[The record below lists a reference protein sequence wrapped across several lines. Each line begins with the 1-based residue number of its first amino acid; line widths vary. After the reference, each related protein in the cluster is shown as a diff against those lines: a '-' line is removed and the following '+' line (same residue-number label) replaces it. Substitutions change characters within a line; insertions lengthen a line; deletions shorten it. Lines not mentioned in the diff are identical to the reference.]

1 MIRLLITL
9 AVLACCAEAL
19 AGRVP
24 GPGKKTAHVQGFAMV
39 TYNVS
44 FAPGKP
50 AVVTV
55 VGDGDSPLAVAI
67 FDSTGKPVVVDM
79 KNTDKFELKWTPTS
93 SEPYAIK
100 VKNRGGVPIRFQLKT
115 N

>member
-1 MIRLLITL
+1 MFRLVITL
-9 AVLACCAEAL
+9 VLLAGCAEAF

-24 GPGKKTAHVQGFAMV
+24 GPGKKTAHVQGFDVV
-39 TYNVS
+39 TYNVK
-44 FAPGKP
+44 FAPNKP

-55 VGDGDSPLAVAI
+55 VGDGDSPLAVGV
-67 FDSTGKPVVVDM
+67 FDSKGKPVVVDV
-79 KNTDKFELKWTPTS
+79 KNTDRFELKWTPTS

-100 VKNRGGVPIRFQLKT
+100 IKNRGGVPIRFQLKT